1 MAQRT
6 VLLRGRLPQASAVR
20 NRIAVTIG
28 PRVGKRLPMR
38 SFLLPIG
45 RQLILA
51 VLANASALAVNLEAE
66 DAKRFSN
73 LSDKEFQ
80 SLAQKTNLYVQ
91 ALNAVSSIRSTYDRY
106 ASWVDVKKGPTGKE
120 RYITYGLYTLNSS
133 PLNDMAA
140 AATKGPP
147 LSPPLPKLDDA
158 AVKLAGAAKTL
169 APLVKAASEYY
180 EQEDYKDDNAKRGQE
195 LHAQMMPLFEQVF
208 AAEDALRRGLDSIK
222 GEVDRRQL
230 AEIEKQSG
238 KNYEWHLRH
247 FMINAKALVD
257 LLPSTADA
265 PMIDAA
271 AYKSRYANLE
281 TAYNGFTQFVEERPE
296 EVKKIILA
304 SFTETALKDFFA
316 ASKFLRRVLDAP
328 KPDKREYVQ
337 KVNELVEKYNTL
349 ISRTNTFR

>member
-1 MAQRT
+1 
-6 VLLRGRLPQASAVR
+6 
-20 NRIAVTIG
+20 
-28 PRVGKRLPMR
+28 MR
-38 SFLLPIG
+38 RFLHWLVCH
-45 RQLILA
+45 LILGT
-51 VLANASALAVNLEAE
+51 LAIGTAIAVNLEAE
-66 DAKRFSN
+66 DKKTISG

-91 ALNAVSSIRSTYDRY
+91 ALNAVSSVHSTYNRY

-133 PLNDMAA
+133 PINDMIA

-147 LSPPLPKLDDA
+147 LHPPLPKLDDA

-208 AAEDALRRGLDSIK
+208 AAEAALRSGLDSIK

-230 AEIEKQSG
+230 AEIEKQAG
-238 KNYEWHLRH
+238 KNYEWHLRNY
-247 FMINAKALVD
+247 MINAKALAD
-257 LLPSTADA
+257 LLPNSADA

-271 AYKSRYANLE
+271 AYKTRYANLE
-281 TAYNGFTQFVEERPE
+281 TAYNGFTQYSETPEAKKPIMRSFVETA
-296 EVKKIILA
+296 VK
-304 SFTETALKDFFA
+304 DYFA

-337 KVNELVEKYNTL
+337 KANDLIQKYNTL
-349 ISRTNTFR
+349 ISRTNSVR